1 MLLTNLAAKFRLSAS
16 LVILMGAGL
25 ALGDGTAGKP
35 DVLMDAM
42 ADELA
47 RSMDQLVLG
56 DLPKPYFIQYGTE
69 ERRTVSMQAAYG
81 GLLFSSD
88 DRARTFTSQV
98 RVGSYVLDNTSSG
111 RGSGGRTSLPLDND
125 YDALRHAM
133 WRVTDGDYKRAV
145 ETLTRKLA
153 FLKEKNVEDRPDD
166 FSRVDPV
173 QAVEPLSVLD
183 LDKEQWESNVK
194 KLSALFNEFPQI
206 QDADV
211 AFFGGAVNEWI
222 VNSEGTRL
230 RKADSGVYVE
240 VRADIQAAEG
250 MRLSDSRQY
259 LGLQVDQLPPLEK
272 MLADAR
278 TMCEKLIALSEA
290 PMLDYYVGPV
300 LFEPIAAGKVFESLL
315 SDGVC
320 ARPVPLGSGGW
331 GDDSFE
337 KKIGLRILPRSFEI
351 YDDPTTEWFEGKLLA
366 GAYTFDDDAVRPKRV
381 DLVERGKL
389 LTLLASRAPTRKIK
403 QTTGHGRGGFGSG
416 QAHIGCLY
424 VSDKDGVSAAEL
436 REELIEAARAEG
448 LEFALRVEAM
458 ESGGFGYL
466 GDPVYAYKVY
476 VKDGREELVRGLEF
490 GHAETRVLKDIL
502 ASGKERKVYN
512 STSGTTSSVIAPA
525 IVIEELE
532 LNKPE
537 REFDKLPILKR
548 PDQRAD

>member
-1 MLLTNLAAKFRLSAS
+1 
-16 LVILMGAGL
+16 
-25 ALGDGTAGKP
+25 
-35 DVLMDAM
+35 VL
-42 ADELA
+42 E
-47 RSMDQLVLG
+47 G
-56 DLPKPYFIQYGTE
+56 LPKPYFIQYGTE
-69 ERRTVSMQAAYG
+69 DRRTVSMQASYG
-81 GLLFSSD
+81 GLLSISD
-88 DRARTFTSQV
+88 DRSRTFTSHV
-98 RVGSYVLDNTSSG
+98 RVGSYELDNSSSG
-111 RGSGGRTSLPLDND
+111 RGIGGRTSLPLDDD
-125 YDALRHAM
+125 YNALRHAM
-133 WRVTDGDYKRAV
+133 WGVTDRDYKRAV
-145 ETLTRKLA
+145 ETLSRKLA

-173 QAVEPLSVLD
+173 QAVEPLSVLE
-183 LDKEQWESNVK
+183 LDKKQWESNVK
-194 KLSALFNEFPQI
+194 KLSALFKEFPRI
-206 QDADV
+206 QDSDV
-211 AFFGGAVNEWI
+211 AFFAGGVNEWI

-240 VRADIQAAEG
+240 VDVQIQAAEG

-259 LGLQVDQLPPLEK
+259 LGLQVDQLPPFEK
-272 MLADAR
+272 MLADVR
-278 TMCEKLIALSEA
+278 EMCERLIALSEA

-300 LFEPIAAGKVFESLL
+300 LFEPIAAGKVFDSLL

-337 KKIGLRILPRSFEI
+337 KKIGLRILPRSFEV
-351 YDDPTTEWFEGKLLA
+351 YDDPTAEWFEGKLLA
-366 GAYTFDDDAVRPKRV
+366 GAYTFDDEAVPPQRV

-389 LTLLASRAPTRKIK
+389 LTLLASRSPTRKIK

-424 VSDKDGVSAAEL
+424 VSDRDGVDAAEL
-436 REELIEAARAEG
+436 KAELIEAARDEG

-466 GDPVYAYKVY
+466 GDPTYAYKVY
-476 VKDGREELVRGLEF
+476 VEDGREELVRGLEF
-490 GHAETRVLKDIL
+490 GDVETRVLKDII
-502 ASGKERKVYN
+502 AAGKERKVYN
-512 STSGTTSSVIAPA
+512 STAGTPSSVIAPA

-548 PDQRAD
+548 PDQR